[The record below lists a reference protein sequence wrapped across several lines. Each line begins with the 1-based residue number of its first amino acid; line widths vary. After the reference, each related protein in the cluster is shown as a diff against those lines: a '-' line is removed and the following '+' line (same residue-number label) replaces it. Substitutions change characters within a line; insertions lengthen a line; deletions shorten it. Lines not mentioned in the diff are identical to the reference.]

1 MKKILI
7 SMVGVLL
14 MCVCLFWFT
23 DILSATISFGPI
35 LMGVLVSVVWNGF
48 FVIVLIREGT
58 FYKSSLYPVAV
69 YQIFFLL
76 LAGIMF
82 IVSSDKT
89 YRVDAWDGVG
99 PYVML
104 ALVALIH
111 GFVLLVVVKR
121 SKEIV

>member
-1 MKKILI
+1 MKKILFSI
-7 SMVGVLL
+7 VGVLL

-23 DILSATISFGPI
+23 DILSSTLSFGPI

-48 FVIVLIREGT
+48 FVRVLIREGT
-58 FYKSSLYPVAV
+58 LYKSRLYPVAV

-89 YRVDAWDGVG
+89 YRVDAWDGVI

-111 GFVLLVVVKR
+111 GFVLLVVVKW
-121 SKEIV
+121 SKELV

>member
-1 MKKILI
+1 MKKILFSI
-7 SMVGVLL
+7 VGVLL

-23 DILSATISFGPI
+23 DILSATLSFGPI
-35 LMGVLVSVVWNGF
+35 LMGVFVSVVWNGF
-48 FVIVLIREGT
+48 FVRMLIRQGS
-58 FYKSSLYPVAV
+58 FYKNSLYPVAV

-76 LAGIMF
+76 LARIMC

-111 GFVLLVVVKR
+111 GAVLLWMVRGSEDLV
-121 SKEIV
+121 